1 MGAAVTMQRRL
12 EWIDTDAAGHWHNA
26 TLWRFVEEAEARL
39 HRDLGIIATTFGH
52 TPRRHVEADFFTP
65 LRFDH
70 TATIVLRVTSLR
82 RTSANYEVDVT
93 DGDTPV
99 ARARVVIVFIGD
111 DGRPSPWPDGVAR
124 ALSDG
129 VPAHPPAG

>member
-39 HRDLGIIATTFGH
+39 HRDLGIINITFGH

-65 LRFDH
+65 LRFDRA
-70 TATIVLRVTSLR
+70 ATVTLRVASLG
-82 RTSANYEVDVT
+82 RTSATYAVDVA
-93 DGDTPV
+93 DGDAAV
-99 ARARVVIVFIGD
+99 ASARVVVVFIDG
-111 DGRPSPWPDGVAR
+111 DGRPSPWPEVVAR
-124 ALSDG
+124 ALSAG
-129 VPAHPPAG
+129 VPVHPPVG